1 MGCAVIDG
9 GLNNE
14 VIKRVVKTKR
24 KAINKA
30 PMYSWIMA
38 LWVSCIIWVGYS
50 VIADSACTLVQLAQI
65 SSNT

>member
-9 GLNNE
+9 GLKNE
-14 VIKRVVKTKR
+14 TIKRVAKTKR
-24 KAINKA
+24 KAMNKA

-38 LWVSCIIWVGYS
+38 LWVSCIIRVGYS
-50 VIADSACTLVQLAQI
+50 VIADSAWTLIQLAQI